1 MKGFLPMDEVYNY
14 IEDQEAFSRML
25 LVELGR
31 YFIMGVLLKPALRMV
46 SKHHGVS
53 VEEVKELLG
62 ME

>member
-1 MKGFLPMDEVYNY
+1 MDEVYNY